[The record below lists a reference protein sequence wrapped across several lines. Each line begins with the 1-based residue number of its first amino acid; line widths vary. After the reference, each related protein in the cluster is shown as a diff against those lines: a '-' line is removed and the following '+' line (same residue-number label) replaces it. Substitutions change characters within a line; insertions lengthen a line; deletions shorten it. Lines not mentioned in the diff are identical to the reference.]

1 MITRGLGDMPLHLVL
16 DLVVAGIRLAISAAE
31 LERRIL
37 DGADARRS
45 GGTWQLHV
53 ATPVELT
60 GRDAS
65 YVDGDWRWSADGE
78 PVDATVVAKGGF
90 MRALFDA
97 DRTPVGVERRSAQ
110 RRLLALRRRR
120 AGHQPRPADRGSR
133 RHVERPAS
141 AQYSSLRWRL

>member
-1 MITRGLGDMPLHLVL
+1 MPGSSVITRGLGDMPLNLVL
-16 DLVVAGIRLAISAAE
+16 DLVVAGIRLGISAAD
-31 LERRIL
+31 LERRIVE
-37 DGADARRS
+37 GADARRG

-53 ATPVELT
+53 ATPVELA

-97 DRTPVGVERRSAQ
+97 ERTPVGVSVGQRSVDFWRFADAELGTNLGPLTAPVDVTSSV
-110 RRLLALRRRR
+110 R
-120 AGHQPRPADRGSR
+120 PRPST
-133 RHVERPAS
+133 RP
-141 AQYSSLRWRL
+141 